1 MFDIE
6 NFKNSVLEHI
16 TDNRNLF
23 PSLLNN
29 DEILAISIYY
39 EECIANDYN
48 DKLEIICGKSFKDDD
63 SVRTFNSRVMSTAT
77 CAAISTAKCVAKK
90 YDILIN
96 IKNIRASLSNI
107 KKGYGVDIDENI
119 AIKSNIIHELV
130 HSVSRGYV
138 NEYIVDST
146 KDEAYTDYFAKE
158 IFDGLNCGDQYFS
171 NYQYPFDSKRVQEIY
186 QYIEGLKD
194 ITENERNLYFKGT
207 KST

>member
-6 NFKNSVLEHI
+6 NFKNSVLKHI
-16 TDNRNLF
+16 VNNRKLF
-23 PSLLNN
+23 PSLLND

-39 EECIANDYN
+39 EEDIANAYE
-48 DKLEIICGKSFKDDD
+48 KVGECICGKSFKDDD
-63 SVRTFNSRVMSTAT
+63 SVSFFNSNVMYPANY
-77 CAAISTAKCVAKK
+77 AAKK

-107 KKGYGVDIDENI
+107 KKGYGVDIDEND

-138 NEYIVDST
+138 NECMVDSI

-171 NYQYPFDSKRVQEIY
+171 NYQYPFDSKMVQEIY
-186 QYIEGLKD
+186 QYSEGLKN
-194 ITENERNLYFKGT
+194 ITENERNLYFRGN
-207 KST
+207 

>member
-6 NFKNSVLEHI
+6 NFKNSVLI
-16 TDNRNLF
+16 YIINKSDLF
-23 PSLLNN
+23 PSLLTK
-29 DEILAISIYY
+29 DVIMAISIYY
-39 EECIANDYN
+39 EECIANDYHV
-48 DKLEIICGKSFKDDD
+48 KLEKICGKSFKDDD
-63 SVRTFNSRVMSTAT
+63 SVRTFNSRVMSTAK

-96 IKNIRASLSNI
+96 INNIRVSLSNI
-107 KKGYGVDIDENI
+107 KKRYGVDIDENI

-138 NEYIVDST
+138 NECIVDST

-171 NYQYPFDSKRVQEIY
+171 NYQYPFDSKMVQEIY
-186 QYIEGLKD
+186 QYSEGLKD
-194 ITENERNLYFKGT
+194 ITVNERNLYFRGN
-207 KST
+207 